1 MSVQETSPHPSWR
14 PGELIYHNPLSSQR
28 DVDDFIMEGRAAIS
42 FPQRRMRMENALD
55 PQAGQ
60 QANFVYWCPVDFP
73 DSIAAEWD
81 FWPIREPGLCMTFFS
96 ARGANGED
104 LFDPALA
111 ERTGMYTQYHH
122 SDIHAY
128 HVSYFR
134 RKEADERAFH
144 TCNLRKSYG
153 LHLVAQ
159 GGDPI
164 PSVQDAAGPYRI
176 QLWKRKEEIVFRING
191 MTVLQWRDDGT
202 TFGSRLEGG
211 KIGFRQLA
219 PMIGEYANFSVRT
232 LERG

>member
-1 MSVQETSPHPSWR
+1 MAAQTETAQWKL
-14 PGELIYHNPLSSQR
+14 GEQLYQNPLSGEH
-28 DVDDFIMEGRAAIS
+28 DVSDFIMEGQAAIS
-42 FPQRRMRMENALD
+42 FPQRRMRMENVLD
-55 PQAGQ
+55 PKLGQ
-60 QANFVYWCPVDFP
+60 QANFVFWCPVEFP
-73 DSIAAEWD
+73 DSIAISWD

-96 ARGANGED
+96 AKGANGED
-104 LFDPALA
+104 LFDPSLA
-111 ERTGMYTQYHH
+111 ERTGIYPQYHH

-134 RKEADERAFH
+134 RKEADERSFH

-176 QLWKRKEEIVFRING
+176 QLLKWKDEIVFKIND
-191 MTVLQWRDDGT
+191 MIVFRWHDDGT
-202 TFGSRLEGG
+202 AYGKRLEGG

-219 PMIGEYANFSVRT
+219 PMIGEYANLSVHA